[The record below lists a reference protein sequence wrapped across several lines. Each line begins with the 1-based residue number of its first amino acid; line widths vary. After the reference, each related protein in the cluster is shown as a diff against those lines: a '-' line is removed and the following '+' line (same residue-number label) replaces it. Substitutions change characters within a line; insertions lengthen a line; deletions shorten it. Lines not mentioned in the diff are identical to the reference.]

1 MSAQLG
7 TDEVR
12 QGIPDWRTIALAEN
26 ILTEKML
33 DDHRVVMWLPGKKEG
48 GFQYWDRIGNVAH
61 SEFTVA
67 PGIGAMRAT
76 SLPVRQSLHGLLGKL
91 WRSVSRMAGEQTWL
105 LPGGQAGEQCGER
118 RSDLLFVWA
127 TDEGDLLDE
136 RWLMSRWPGSER
148 CQRVGERLFLVY
160 GVEMPGVGTEVE
172 RSQAAG
178 CPHQLAEQM
187 LAEARQAGDRNKEA
201 SALADLGLI
210 HLHEGHV
217 QKAIPLL
224 EQALPLVREL
234 GDRAREGD
242 LLSDLGLA
250 MMIGGQHQHALTLNE
265 QALAIGRQR
274 KDRFAEKMA
283 LDRLGQAYAK
293 LGDGARALAALGQAL
308 TMARELRDGKHE
320 TELLWLIGI
329 QYAEMGRTNEAIA
342 SAQAAVDR
350 LQELG
355 NPRAALYAEHLR
367 RFRLG
372 QSLLG
377 PNGSAGPQPASWN
390 GTGRIEEFAA
400 GGWSSAGSQPAST
413 AARGPGL
420 LRMALSA
427 AKSMAR
433 FVGSGGEMVATP
445 VLHRRLRTCSACEHH
460 TGLRC
465 RLCGC
470 FTNVKA
476 RMAHERCPIGK
487 WPG

>member
-1 MSAQLG
+1 MNAQLG

-12 QGIPDWRTIALAEN
+12 QGIPDWRTALAEN

-33 DDHRVVMWLPGKKEG
+33 DNHRIVMWLPGKKEG
-48 GFQYWDRIGNVAH
+48 GFQYWDRIGNVTH
-61 SEFTVA
+61 TEFTVA
-67 PGIGAMRAT
+67 PGISAMQAT
-76 SLPVRQSLHGLLGKL
+76 SLPVRQSLHGLLGKF
-91 WRSVSRMAGEQTWL
+91 WRSVSGRAGEQTWL
-105 LPGGQAGEQCGER
+105 LPGGQTAEQCGER

-127 TDEGDLLDE
+127 TDEADLLDE
-136 RWLMSRWPGSER
+136 RWLTSRWPGSER
-148 CQRVGERLFLVY
+148 CQRIGERLFLVY
-160 GVEMPGVGTEVE
+160 GVETPGVGTDAE
-172 RSQAAG
+172 RSQAAA
-178 CPHQLAEQM
+178 CPYRLAEQL

-201 SALADLGLI
+201 SALADLALI
-210 HLHEGHV
+210 NLHEGHV
-217 QKAIPLL
+217 QKSIPLL

-234 GDRAREGD
+234 GDRSREGD

-250 MMIGGQHQHALTLNE
+250 MMIAGQYQRALTLNE
-265 QALAIGRQR
+265 QALLIGRER

-283 LDRLGQAYAK
+283 LDRLGQTYAK
-293 LGDGARALAALGQAL
+293 LGDGARALAAFGHAL
-308 TMARELRDGKHE
+308 AMSRELSDGKHE
-320 TELLWLIGI
+320 TELLWLIAI

-342 SAQAAVDR
+342 SAQACVDR

-367 RFRLG
+367 RFRSGESVLG
-372 QSLLG
+372 S
-377 PNGSAGPQPASWN
+377 NGSAGSQPASWT
-390 GTGRIEEFAA
+390 GTGRIEEVAA
-400 GGWSSAGSQPAST
+400 GGWSSAGTQPAST
-413 AARGPGL
+413 ATRGPSL

-445 VLHRRLRTCSACEHH
+445 VLHRRLRTCAACEHH